1 MNKKTI
7 LPLLLI
13 SLLVACDREH
23 ALKKETYYFKEEN
36 RGWVKGDSVRMPF
49 IMVDE
54 NGISNS
60 FSLNDSTCY
69 FGQSWG
75 TFMGIYTEYTLKEY
89 CYMSFRSTYGTSFS
103 ISLTAGYPP
112 HGDYAHIGLGGLGFI
127 YDMEFGTIVRM
138 DTPFG
143 TKSRIITGTGYE
155 ENEPIS
161 STVEVL
167 DTLVVEGI
175 VYQEVM
181 HFSLKD
187 FEEQWGEYTPCDIF
201 IAKNCGLIRY
211 ILSGGLTV
219 SRKI

>member
-1 MNKKTI
+1 MNKKI
-7 LPLLLI
+7 YLSLLPI
-13 SLLVACDREH
+13 FLLVACDREH
-23 ALKKETYYFKEEN
+23 AIKKDTYCFQEEN
-36 RGWVKGDSVRMPF
+36 RGWVNKESVSKPF
-49 IMVDE
+49 IMVDG

-60 FSLNDSTCY
+60 FSLSDSTSY
-69 FGQSWG
+69 FSESWG
-75 TFMGIYTEYTLKEY
+75 TNFGIYTHYTLKEY
-89 CYMSFRSTYGTSFS
+89 CYLNFRSTYGTNFS
-103 ISLTAGYPP
+103 ISLTAGAPP
-112 HGDYAHIGLGGLGFI
+112 HGDYAYIGLGGIEFM
-127 YDMEFGTIVRM
+127 YDIEFGTIISIYS
-138 DTPFG
+138 PFG

-155 ENEPIS
+155 ENEPIN
-161 STVEVL
+161 STVEMMDSL
-167 DTLVVEGI
+167 LIGGI